1 MSTLIRM
8 LSLLLAIAIAP
19 AAIAQLSTAP
29 APPDAPAP
37 SDLEYVKMET
47 SSGVIVLELNRAKAP
62 HSVQNFLRYADR
74 RFYDGTIFH
83 RVIPRFMIQGG
94 GFTETLEQKR
104 TDLPIRNEA
113 SNGLSNKRGTIAM
126 ARTADPNSATSQFY
140 INHKDNPNLDA
151 IPGGSPGYAVFG
163 KVIAGMPVVDLIA
176 TVPTHNA
183 ATPTGQTLQN
193 VPMEPVQI
201 RTVRLISKADA
212 EALVAAEE
220 DAKKKAEEGA
230 DDGKGATTRPG
241 GA

>member
-1 MSTLIRM
+1 MSTLIRT
-8 LSLLLAIAIAP
+8 LSLLLALALAP

-74 RFYDGTIFH
+74 KFYDGTIFH

-151 IPGGSPGYAVFG
+151 YPGSAGYAVFG
-163 KVIAGMPVVDLIA
+163 KVIVGMPVVDLIA
-176 TVPTHNA
+176 TVATHNA
-183 ATPTGQTLQN
+183 ATPAGQTLQN

-201 RTVRLISKADA
+201 RTVRHISKADA
-212 EALVAAEE
+212 DALVAEAE
-220 DAKKKAEEGA
+220 AARKKAEEGA
-230 DDGKGATTRPG
+230 DDGKGATTRPDG
-241 GA
+241 G